1 MFKVMGSPDLSM
13 LKEKHEKRAQR
24 ANQTRGGGRDLVGG

>member
-13 LKEKHEKRAQR
+13 LKEKHEKKGAARQP
-24 ANQTRGGGRDLVGG
+24 D